1 MVSGRFAAYAERT
14 KYVAAPHPLSP
25 NTLQM
30 SQVSSHG
37 FKTRVIAT
45 YTGLILA
52 NIGAWIW
59 AVLVFSDK
67 PILLGTAL
75 LAYSFGLRHAVD
87 ADHIAAI
94 DNVTRKLM
102 QDGQRPVTVGFY
114 FSLGHSTIVVVASL
128 IVYATA
134 SMLLQQQLDAVREI
148 GSIVGTSISAVFLL
162 AIALVN
168 LVILRGVWKRFQQ
181 ARQNGGSSDQN
192 PETLLGSGFLSRL
205 LRPLFRMLAH
215 PWQMYPVGLVF
226 GLGFDTATEVAIL
239 GISAAAAAKGLSIQ
253 AMAVF
258 PVLFTAGMTLVDT
271 TDGIVMV
278 GAYGWAFV
286 KPVRKLYYNLTITFV
301 SVVVAVLIGGIE
313 IVGLLKDQ
321 LKLTGGVWDLV
332 RGLNDNFSTL
342 GFVIIGIFVIC
353 WIGSVVIYR
362 IKGFDRLE
370 ASVTAT
376 PE

>member
-1 MVSGRFAAYAERT
+1 
-14 KYVAAPHPLSP
+14 
-25 NTLQM
+25 M
-30 SQVSSHG
+30 SQASSDG
-37 FKTRVIAT
+37 FRTRVIT
-45 YTGLILA
+45 IYIGLILA

-59 AVLVFSDK
+59 AALVFSEK
-67 PILLGTAL
+67 PLLLGTAL

-102 QDGQRPVTVGFY
+102 QEGQRPVTVGFY

-134 SMLLQQQLDAVREI
+134 SMLLQQQLDTVREI
-148 GSIVGTSISAVFLL
+148 GSIVGTSISAFFLL
-162 AIALVN
+162 AIALIN
-168 LVILRGVWKRFQQ
+168 LVILRGVWRTFQE
-181 ARQNGGSSDQN
+181 ARRNRGRHNEN
-192 PETLLGSGFLSRL
+192 PETLLGTGFLGPL

-215 PWQMYPVGLVF
+215 PWQMYPVGLLF

-239 GISAAAAAKGLSIQ
+239 GISAAAAAKGLSMQ

-258 PVLFTAGMTLVDT
+258 PVLFTVGMTLVDT
-271 TDGIVMV
+271 TDGILMT

-301 SVVVAVLIGGIE
+301 SVVVAFFIGGIE
-313 IVGLLKDQ
+313 AIGLLKDQ

-332 RGLNDNFSTL
+332 GNLNDNFGTL
-342 GFVIIGIFVIC
+342 GFVIIGIFVVC

-370 ASVTAT
+370 PSVTAT